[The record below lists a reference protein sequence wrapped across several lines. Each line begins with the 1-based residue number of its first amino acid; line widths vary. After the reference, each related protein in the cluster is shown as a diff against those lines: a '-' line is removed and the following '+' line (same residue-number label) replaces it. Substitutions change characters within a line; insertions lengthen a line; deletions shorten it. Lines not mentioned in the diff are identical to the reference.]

1 VEAPVTARESRYEK
15 LPEVPAE
22 QLDSSSEK
30 FNWFAAWYP
39 VAAMDTLKPD
49 RPTKVQ
55 LLGQDFV
62 VWRDNQGEWQAFE
75 DTCPHRWVRHVGLKH
90 SCWAPPCAAV
100 QKPPPAATL
109 HCIGRHSARC
119 CIYTQ

>member
-1 VEAPVTARESRYEK
+1 MTAPSVTYDK
-15 LPEVPAE
+15 LPEVPEE
-22 QLDSSSEK
+22 QLDSGSEK

-39 VAAMDTLKPD
+39 VAAMETLKPD

-75 DTCPHRWVRHVGLKH
+75 DACPHRWVCHAAG
-90 SCWAPPCAAV
+90 SAYWPPAQPLQMPAAV
-100 QKPPPAATL
+100 P
-109 HCIGRHSARC
+109 HCMGVHDALV
-119 CIYTQ
+119 YV